1 LQHNLQDSPNVNCVS
16 FDILLIESPFDHTIS
31 NELNKYWTK
40 EYSNYDIYNVSCT
53 GHPLY
58 LYLIET
64 RLNYWLRFHYY
75 WYAENTIGSLLLDLM
90 SLAFLSIL
98 QTIYMCC
105 VHKWLSSIHVCI
117 NSILVVSKKSN
128 MYIRKATTIA
138 NSYNKKTPP
147 YVT

>member
-1 LQHNLQDSPNVNCVS
+1 MNKNWTKNISIIISTKYWMHLCPDLGMSAS
-16 FDILLIESPFDHTIS
+16 LDIL
-31 NELNKYWTK
+31 
-40 EYSNYDIYNVSCT
+40 
-53 GHPLY
+53 LY

-64 RLNYWLRFHYY
+64 RLGYWLRFHYY
-75 WYAENTIGSLLLDLM
+75 RYAVYTIGSLLLDIM

-117 NSILVVSKKSN
+117 NSILVVSKKSI